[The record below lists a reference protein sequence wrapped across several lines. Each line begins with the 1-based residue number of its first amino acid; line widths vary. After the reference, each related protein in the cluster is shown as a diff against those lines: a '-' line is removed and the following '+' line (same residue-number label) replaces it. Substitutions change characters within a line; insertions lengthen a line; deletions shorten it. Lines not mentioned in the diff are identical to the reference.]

1 MKSYELLDQLGRD
14 ARNYE
19 VPLRDIETRLADVAS
34 QEAQLEAAIVENL
47 ARFGRMQMEH
57 GADIGQ
63 EASTV
68 LRLRAAEERE
78 QRADLKVIE
87 KEIDELLA
95 EQQEAH
101 RGIELAGARLRDYLY
116 GEQDYIAAVKTR
128 NTARAARDWL
138 REHGKELGDE
148 CARKLPEYDRHP
160 LYTYLA
166 KRQYGEPAYRAV
178 GITRALDAWIARLC
192 NYQGNRV
199 NQLALLGMRD
209 ELARQQVT
217 QAEQLSQSEAAIA
230 NLSADAERR
239 AGMDAARRRLQQ
251 IEERIL
257 DAKRR
262 ARELGDKLA
271 RYADCL
277 DPRYLRARELVAK
290 RLGEQS
296 IDALF
301 EKARATAS
309 LADDELV
316 IQLSEMYEKRRRLQD
331 ERQELSGRRAEI
343 AEKYNKVKEL
353 EREVRAQQ
361 QSSGGNGGQASYDG
375 LDWAKLFTG
384 FMAGAVNNRDIE
396 KTLVKHLKKGIK
408 LFD

>member
-1 MKSYELLDQLGRD
+1 MKTYELMDQLGRD

-19 VPLRDIETRLADVAS
+19 VPLRDIETRLADVAA

-47 ARFGRMQMEH
+47 SRFGRMQLEH
-57 GADIGQ
+57 GGDIGQ
-63 EASTV
+63 EATTV

-87 KEIDELLA
+87 KDIDELLA
-95 EQQEAH
+95 EQQQAN
-101 RGIELAGARLRDYLY
+101 RAIDLAAARLRDYLY
-116 GEQDYIAAVKTR
+116 GEQDYVAALKTR
-128 NTARAARDWL
+128 NSARAAREWL
-138 REHGKELGDE
+138 REHGDELNHE
-148 CARKLPEYDRHP
+148 VARKLPEYERHP

-166 KRQYGEPAYRAV
+166 RRQYGEPAYRGV
-178 GITRALDAWIARLC
+178 GLARALDGWIARLC
-192 NYQGNRV
+192 HYSANRV
-199 NQLALLGMRD
+199 NQLALIGIRE

-217 QAEQLSQSEAAIA
+217 QAEQLSHSEAVIA
-230 NLSADAERR
+230 NLTAQSEGR
-239 AGMDAARRRLQQ
+239 AGMDAARERLRRV
-251 IEERIL
+251 EERIA

-271 RYADCL
+271 RYADCT

-301 EKARATAS
+301 ERARATAT

-316 IQLSEMYEKRRRLQD
+316 IQLSDMYDQRRALQD
-331 ERQELSGRRAEI
+331 ERRELSSRRAEI
-343 AEKYNKVKEL
+343 AGKYQKVKEL

-361 QSSGGNGGQASYDG
+361 QRGEQGSYDG
-375 LDWAKLFTG
+375 LDWAKLFMG
-384 FMAGAVNNRDIE
+384 YMSGAVNSRDVE
-396 KTLVKHLKKGIK
+396 KSLIKHLKRGIK

>member
-1 MKSYELLDQLGRD
+1 MKTYELMDQLGRD

-19 VPLRDIETRLADVAS
+19 VPLRDIETRLADVAA
-34 QEAQLEAAIVENL
+34 QEAQLDAAIIENL

-87 KEIDELLA
+87 KEIDELLRQA
-95 EQQEAH
+95 QEANA
-101 RGIELAGARLRDYLY
+101 GIELAGARLRDYLY
-116 GEQDYIAAVKTR
+116 GEPDYVAAVKTR
-128 NTARAARDWL
+128 TTVRAARDWL
-138 REHGKELGDE
+138 RANGEELNYE
-148 CARKLPEYDRHP
+148 CDRKLPEYERHP
-160 LYTYLA
+160 LYTYLL
-166 KRQYGEPAYRAV
+166 KRGYDEPHYRGS
-178 GITRALDAWIARLC
+178 GITRALDGWVARLC
-192 NYQGNRV
+192 HYRVNRV
-199 NQLALLGMRD
+199 NHLALLGMRE
-209 ELARQQVT
+209 ELARQKVSH
-217 QAEQLSQSEAAIA
+217 AEQLVQTEAAIA
-230 NLSADAERR
+230 NLTAQAERK
-239 AGMDAARRRLQQ
+239 AGMDTARQRLQAAQ
-251 IEERIL
+251 ERIA

-262 ARELGDKLA
+262 AGELNAKLA
-271 RYADCL
+271 AYADCT

-296 IDALF
+296 IESLF

-316 IQLSEMYEKRRRLQD
+316 IHLSEMYERRKRLQA
-331 ERQELSGRRAEI
+331 ERRELSASRAEI

-361 QSSGGNGGQASYDG
+361 QKGEQGSYDG
-375 LDWAKLFTG
+375 LDWGKLFMGYMSGT
-384 FMAGAVNNRDIE
+384 VNSRDVE
-396 KTLVKHLKKGIK
+396 KSLMRHLKRGIK